1 MSDVVREML
10 SDRYVE
16 DQGVTD
22 CEELA
27 ELHGELTALE
37 AGHAVPP
44 WLTQADAIG
53 FCARRINELRPRVHA
68 YARQRL
74 KAIRNGWKAP
84 RWWEQT
90 TEQYKQSM
98 IHLLRL

>member
-10 SDRYVE
+10 SDRFVE
-16 DQGVTD
+16 DQGVYD

-27 ELHGELTALE
+27 ELYGELTALE
-37 AGHAVPP
+37 TGNNVPP

-53 FCARRINELRPRVHA
+53 FCARRINELRPRVHD
-68 YARQRL
+68 YARAQL
-74 KAIRNGWKAP
+74 KRIRNGWKAP
-84 RWWEQT
+84 KWWGQT

-98 IHLLRL
+98 IRLLRL